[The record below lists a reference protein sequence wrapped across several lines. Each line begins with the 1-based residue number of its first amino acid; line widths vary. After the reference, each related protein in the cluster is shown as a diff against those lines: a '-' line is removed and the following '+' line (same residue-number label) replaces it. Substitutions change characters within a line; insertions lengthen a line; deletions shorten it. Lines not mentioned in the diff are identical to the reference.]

1 MNMPMR
7 QHLKVG
13 YVLKRFPRLSE
24 TFILNELLELERQ
37 GVELTVFSLLRP
49 PEEARHDLLDELK
62 AQVIYLPSGSS
73 ANGLTVRAGQGGGKG
88 SKLALSELIAEPA
101 LDDAVAGKLPQD
113 LVTLGCKALS
123 VAMLSRSLGLT
134 HLHAHF
140 ASDATS
146 VAMLAARIAGIDYSF
161 TAHARDIYHT
171 YSTPERDDAARALKI
186 ARSAFMVTV
195 SDYNARHLKA
205 VAGSAAANKV
215 HRLYNGI
222 DLSRFPAKFDGRE
235 EDTILAVGRLVEKK
249 GFSDLVA
256 ACRKLADDGQPF
268 ACRIIGE
275 GPLHDELAGQIERLG
290 LTGRVA
296 LEGAMPQERLRAI
309 MATATVFA
317 LPCIVTESGDRD
329 GLPTVLLEAQARGL
343 PCVSTRVAG
352 VPEIIEH
359 GETGLLCEPHEP
371 AELATALAALLGD
384 GQLRERIAH
393 TARRAAE
400 DKFNLSTNAGWLR
413 SRFAEA
419 AAQNSH
425 DRVHA
430 IADLEGTYA

>member
-1 MNMPMR
+1 MR
-7 QHLKVG
+7 QQLKVG

-37 GVELTVFSLLRP
+37 GVEVTVFSLLRP

-73 ANGLTVRAGQGGGKG
+73 SNGLTVRAGQGGDKG

-101 LDDAVAGKLPQD
+101 LDDAVAGKSPQD
-113 LVTLGCKALS
+113 LISLGCKALS
-123 VAMLSRSLGLT
+123 VAMLSRSLGLA

-140 ASDATS
+140 ASDATT
-146 VAMLAARIAGIDYSF
+146 VAMLAARLAGVEYSF

-171 YSTPERDDAARALKI
+171 YSTPERDNESRALKI

-205 VAGSAAANKV
+205 LAGSAAANKV
-215 HRLYNGI
+215 QRLYNGI
-222 DLSRFPAKFDGRE
+222 DLSRFPAQFEGRE
-235 EDTILAVGRLVEKK
+235 ENTILAVGRLVEKK

-256 ACRKLADDGQPF
+256 ACRKLAEDGQPF
-268 ACRIIGE
+268 TCRIIGE
-275 GPLHDELAGQIERLG
+275 GPLYEALSVQIEQLG
-290 LTGRVA
+290 LTGRVV

-309 MATATVFA
+309 MATATVFV
-317 LPCIVTESGDRD
+317 LPCIVTNSGDRD

-343 PCVSTRVAG
+343 PCISTRVAG

-371 AELATALAALLGD
+371 AELATALAAMLGNTR
-384 GQLRERIAH
+384 LRERVASA
-393 TARRAAE
+393 ARRAAE
-400 DKFNLSTNAGWLR
+400 DKFNLSTNVGWLR
-413 SRFAEA
+413 SKFAQTV
-419 AAQNSH
+419 AQNSH

-430 IADLEGTYA
+430 IADV